1 MTEYAERRCSNM
13 VKEKDET
20 IEYINENSPYQEKP
34 VEKARTTMSVPEM
47 RRLLGLGK
55 TESYWLVHKKV
66 FETILVKG
74 KMRIRLESFEH
85 WYSMQVRYK
94 KVDGPPPG
102 EALRKQSYSAK
113 DIAGL
118 LQLDDTTVYE
128 IIKRDH
134 LETVR
139 VNYQMRVPVEVFEH
153 WYNSQTRYRTQA
165 DRERDAELEKDT
177 VSLPEIA
184 WQLGITRREVYA
196 IVNARKNEGLFRFVT
211 VADRKRVVRDSY
223 MRWLNNQDK
232 YHILTQA
239 ERDAI
244 ERDREK
250 ANAPR
255 EPKNPN
261 YYTIEEIHDFFGI
274 HRSTVYKWIKEG
286 TIPARRVG
294 SSWRI
299 PREEFEDWIDY
310 RGC

>member
-1 MTEYAERRCSNM
+1 MI
-13 VKEKDET
+13 KEEDES
-20 IEYINENSPYQEKP
+20 IRFINEESPYQEKP
-34 VEKARTTMSVPEM
+34 VSVERTTMSVPEM
-47 RRLLGLGK
+47 RKLLGLGK
-55 TESYWLVHKKV
+55 TDSYWLVHKKV
-66 FETILVKG
+66 FETVLVNG
-74 KMRIRLESFEH
+74 KMRINLESFER
-85 WYSMQVRYK
+85 WYSMQIKYK

-102 EALRKQSYSAK
+102 DALKQLSYSPR
-113 DIAGL
+113 DIAQML
-118 LQLDDTTVYE
+118 RISETTAYD
-128 IIKRDH
+128 IINRNH
-134 LETVR
+134 LETVL
-139 VNYQMRVPVEVFEH
+139 VDCWMRVPADVFER

-177 VSLPEIA
+177 VSMPEMA
-184 WQLGITRREVYA
+184 WQLGITRQEVYA

-211 VADRKRVVRDSY
+211 VADRKRVVSDSY

-239 ERDAI
+239 EREAI
-244 ERDREK
+244 EREREK
-250 ANAPR
+250 ANGPR

-261 YYTIEEIHDFFGI
+261 YYTIEEIHYFFGI

>member
-1 MTEYAERRCSNM
+1 MI
-13 VKEKDET
+13 KEEDES
-20 IEYINENSPYQEKP
+20 IRFINEESPYQEKP
-34 VEKARTTMSVPEM
+34 VSVERTTMSVPEM
-47 RRLLGLGK
+47 RKLLGLGK
-55 TESYWLVHKKV
+55 TDSYWLVHKKV
-66 FETILVKG
+66 FETVLVNG
-74 KMRIRLESFEH
+74 KMRINLESFER
-85 WYSMQVRYK
+85 WYSMQIKYK

-102 EALRKQSYSAK
+102 DALKQLSYSPR
-113 DIAGL
+113 DIAQML
-118 LQLDDTTVYE
+118 RISETTAYD
-128 IIKRDH
+128 IINRNH
-134 LETVR
+134 LETVL
-139 VNYQMRVPVEVFEH
+139 VDCWMRVPADVFER

-177 VSLPEIA
+177 VSMPEMA
-184 WQLGITRREVYA
+184 WQLGITRQEVYA

-244 ERDREK
+244 ERERER
-250 ANAPR
+250 ANGPR

-261 YYTIEEIHDFFGI
+261 YYTIEEIRYFFGI